1 MTTTNLAEFGSR
13 ELAEAGELLTSMAK
27 FGLPEDFENDGVH
40 VMFNRNSGYVFLT
53 NSEFQVAML
62 DDDGKLYS
70 FYNTPYEG
78 HEGSFEDLMDM
89 YEDMHPEDQEY
100 MDMLK
105 EFHE

>member
-1 MTTTNLAEFGSR
+1 MTTTDLKDFGHR
-13 ELAEAGELLTSMAK
+13 ELEIAGELLHAIQY
-27 FGLPEDFENDGVH
+27 GLPSDFDGNGVH
-40 VMFNRNSGYVFLT
+40 VMFNMNSGYVFLT

-62 DDDGKLYS
+62 DDNGILCS

-89 YEDMHPEDQEY
+89 YDDMHPEDQEY